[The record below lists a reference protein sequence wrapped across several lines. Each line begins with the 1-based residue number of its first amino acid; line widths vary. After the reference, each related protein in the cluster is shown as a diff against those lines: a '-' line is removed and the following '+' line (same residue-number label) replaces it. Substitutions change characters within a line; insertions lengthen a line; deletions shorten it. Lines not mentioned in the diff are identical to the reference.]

1 MHLNATKAAVNA
13 GYSPKTA
20 FTIGSENLRKPYIQE
35 RISYMQNNLAE
46 TAQISALSVLKEHQK
61 IAYSSIAHM
70 HQTWIER
77 TDFELLTDDQKACVE
92 SISTK
97 IIKANIGTKNEPEI
111 SAKIMIEGMTRGI
124 SNHGDFTGV
133 SLETYFNSYKDD
145 PINARRIINGLDQ
158 ANKIAGYHYKFLNA
172 IKKAS

>member
-1 MHLNATKAAVNA
+1 
-13 GYSPKTA
+13 
-20 FTIGSENLRKPYIQE
+20 
-35 RISYMQNNLAE
+35 
-46 TAQISALSVLKEHQK
+46 
-61 IAYSSIAHM
+61 
-70 HQTWIER
+70 
-77 TDFELLTDDQKACVE
+77 
-92 SISTK
+92 
-97 IIKANIGTKNEPEI
+97 
-111 SAKIMIEGMTRGI
+111 MIEGMTRGI